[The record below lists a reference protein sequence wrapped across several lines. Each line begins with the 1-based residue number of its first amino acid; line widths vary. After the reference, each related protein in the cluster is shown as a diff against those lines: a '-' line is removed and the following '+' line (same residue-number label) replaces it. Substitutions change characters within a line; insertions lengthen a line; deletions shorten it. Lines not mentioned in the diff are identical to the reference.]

1 MKRILVM
8 GVSGTGKTT
17 IGKALANHYQIP
29 FLEGDDFH
37 PRANVDKMSNGIPL
51 QDEDR
56 WPWLKTLANAMN
68 DTQNGYVVSCSALK
82 EAYRQY
88 LKENTDAPFNIIFL
102 EGDAELIS
110 SRMQNRKDHYMP
122 ESLLQSQFNTL
133 EVPTDAIAVSID
145 EDVRTITNKI
155 IQILKKKSTIG
166 LLGLGVMGKSLARN
180 LANNKISTLVYNLSF
195 PGEEKVVDTFI
206 DEHGNEFLTG
216 AKSLE
221 TFIAGLDSPRQV
233 LLMIKAGDPVDEMIE
248 KLIPLLDK
256 GDTIID
262 AGNSFYK
269 DTRRRSQYLDNK
281 GLHFVGMGVSG
292 GEEGALKGPAIMP
305 AGSEHSKKALLPEL
319 KKIAAVADGIPCVNW
334 VGPDGAG
341 HYVKMIHNGIE
352 YADMQILT
360 EAYAI
365 LKRGFNWDNEAIAD
379 EMSNWKATIHNS
391 YLLDITINILS
402 KKSGNEYILDTILDV
417 AGHKGTGM
425 WTTLESFEM
434 GVPAPTIVSAM
445 NQRILSSYKDLRE
458 ELDFGV
464 KDCTINQDML
474 PNMCKAMS
482 FPRLIALIEGF
493 HLLIKAG
500 EKYAWNLNLQ
510 EIAQL
515 WRGGCIIR
523 SDMLLLIREGLKNNP
538 RPEHLLQL
546 PEIREELNEGLA
558 ELEKLISAIAHCHLA
573 IPAISNALNYYK
585 SMTTGYLPINLI
597 QAQRDYFGAH
607 TYRTLGDRN
616 KAVHTIWKK

>member
-17 IGKALANHYQIP
+17 VGKALADHYKIP
-29 FLEGDDFH
+29 FLEGDDYH
-37 PRANVDKMSNGIPL
+37 PEENVDKMSNGIPL

-56 WPWLKTLANAMN
+56 WPWLQSLAKVMNNAPK
-68 DTQNGYVVSCSALK
+68 GYVVSCSALK
-82 EAYRQY
+82 ESYRRY
-88 LKENTDAPFNIIFL
+88 LRENCNKPFEIIFL
-102 EGDAELIS
+102 QGDAELIS
-110 SRMQNRKDHYMP
+110 SRMKGRKDHYMP
-122 ESLLQSQFNTL
+122 ESLLQSQFDTL
-133 EVPTDAIAVSID
+133 ENPKDAITVSID
-145 EDVRTITNKI
+145 EDVTSITNKI
-155 IQILKKKSTIG
+155 ISILNKKSTIG

-180 LANNKISTLVYNLSF
+180 LANNHISTLAFNLPF
-195 PGEEKVVDTFI
+195 PGEEDVVEEFIREHGNDYLTGASTLDTFI
-206 DEHGNEFLTG
+206 
-216 AKSLE
+216 S
-221 TFIAGLDSPRQV
+221 GLHSPRQV
-233 LLMIKAGDPVDEMIE
+233 LLMIKAGEPVDEMIE
-248 KLIPLLDK
+248 KLIPLLDE

-269 DTRRRSQYLDNK
+269 DTRRRSAYLNEK

-305 AGSEHSKKALLPEL
+305 AGSEHSKITLLPILE
-319 KKIAAVADGIPCVNW
+319 KIAAVADDLPCVNW

-365 LKRGFNWDNEAIAD
+365 MKWGFKWNNEAIAN
-379 EMSNWKATIHNS
+379 EMEKWKTTIHNS
-391 YLLDITINILS
+391 YLLDITVDILR
-402 KKSGNEYILDTILDV
+402 KKSGNGYILDSILDV

-458 ELDFGV
+458 KLDSLEE
-464 KDCTINQDML
+464 DCNIQEDLL
-474 PNMCKAMS
+474 PDMCKAMS

-500 EKYAWNLNLQ
+500 QKYHWDLDLPA
-510 EIAQL
+510 IAQL

-523 SDMLLLIREGLKNNP
+523 SDMLLLIKEGLKNNL
-538 RPEHLLQL
+538 RPVHLLQL
-546 PEIREELNEGLA
+546 PEIRNELQEGLA
-558 ELEKLISAIAHCHLA
+558 DLEKLISTVAHYHVA
-573 IPAISNALNYYK
+573 IPTISNALNYYK

-607 TYRTLGDRN
+607 TYRTLEDRN
-616 KAVHTIWKK
+616 KAVHTIWKN